1 MAKIDDDGHSAKEP
15 IRSAPQDPPF
25 QALLPN
31 LERMSPSTFRK
42 GTVSRRRV
50 NRALLVLL
58 AVTGLA
64 GAMIVSSFI
73 L

>member
-1 MAKIDDDGHSAKEP
+1 MAKIDDDGHPAKEP

-31 LERMSPSTFRK
+31 LERVSPSTFRK

-58 AVTGLA
+58 AVAGLA
-64 GAMIVSSFI
+64 AAMIVSSVIF
-73 L
+73 